1 MGKDANYDKKKQK
14 QPERPMGQGQFA
26 NMPQEVSVRLFAAP
40 RYRDGITNSFVD
52 SIEDTSKIC
61 ENQR

>member
-1 MGKDANYDKKKQK
+1 MPKDANYDKKKQK
-14 QPERPMGQGQFA
+14 EPARRLGEGSFA
-26 NMPQEVSVRLFAAP
+26 NMPKEVSVEVFAGP

-52 SIEDTSKIC
+52 SIREVSGIS

>member
-14 QPERPMGQGQFA
+14 QPERPLGQGQFA
-26 NMPQEVSVRLFAAP
+26 NMPRDVIVKQFAGP
-40 RYRDGITNSFVD
+40 RYRDGITNNFVD
-52 SIEDTSKIC
+52 SIEDASGIS